1 VDGRDGRVVL
11 SGIVVNDREKS
22 ETERVASA
30 VAGVGKVDNRL
41 HLMAIT
47 RKFTYAKT

>member
-1 VDGRDGRVVL
+1 VATTIA
-11 SGIVVNDREKS
+11 GI
-22 ETERVASA
+22 
-30 VAGVGKVDNRL
+30 GKVDNRL